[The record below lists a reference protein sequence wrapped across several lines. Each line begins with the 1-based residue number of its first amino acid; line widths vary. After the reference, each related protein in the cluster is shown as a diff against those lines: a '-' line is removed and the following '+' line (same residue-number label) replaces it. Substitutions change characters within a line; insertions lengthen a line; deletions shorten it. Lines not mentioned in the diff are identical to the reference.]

1 MKKVLQQVAKKAV
14 KTNRKQKLRKRI
26 RRKNGIKMKRTRRTI
41 KFRKRL
47 LRKVKKRTGRRT
59 SKRNTHPVKQPP
71 PALIDVP
78 LVYEPVDVPQATILE
93 TKPRL
98 SVIAPILNEEKFL
111 PLFLESVASYADE
124 ILILDGGSTD
134 ASVRIINE
142 WKKRANI
149 RLFHKKQTGLPYSD
163 DWNESVVRNFLVD
176 QAVGDWIM
184 AIDADEMIDDGFRN
198 ALPRLMAQK
207 ETDAISFPWVQFW
220 MNPQTIRINAANDN
234 HWSVNKYFMWRNHIG
249 IRYDDA
255 KNHCKLQLFGRYMWE
270 IPNKVE
276 PIPVY
281 HYHYAFGSRVKAN
294 DNRRRDVDQ
303 YLGKPT
309 DRTEYDILTKPFT
322 GKHPAIMKKY
332 FAEMKEKGNMNGS
345 KR

>member
-26 RRKNGIKMKRTRRTI
+26 RRNNGIKMKRTRRTI
-41 KFRKRL
+41 KLRKRL
-47 LRKVKKRTGRRT
+47 LRKVRKRKGRRT
-59 SKRNTHPVKQPP
+59 SIRSAPPAKQPSP
-71 PALIDVP
+71 DVP
-78 LVYEPVDVPQATILE
+78 LVYEPVDVPPATLLE

-98 SVIAPILNEEKFL
+98 TVIAPILNEEKFL

-124 ILILDGGSTD
+124 ILIVDGGSTD
-134 ASVRIINE
+134 ASVKIIKE
-142 WKKRANI
+142 WEKRANI
-149 RLFHKKQTGLPYSD
+149 RLFHMKQTGLPYSD

-176 QAVGDWIM
+176 QAAGDWIM
-184 AIDADEMIDDGFRN
+184 AIDADEMMDDGFRD

-207 ETDAISFPWVQFW
+207 ETDAFSFPWVQFW
-220 MNPQTIRINAANDN
+220 MSPQTIRINATNDN
-234 HWSVNKYFMWRNHIG
+234 HWSVNKYLMWRNHIG

-270 IPNKVE
+270 IPNTVE
-276 PIPVY
+276 RIPAY

-309 DRTEYDILTKPFT
+309 GRIEYDILTKPFT
-322 GKHPAIMKKY
+322 GKHPAIMKRY
-332 FAEMKEKGNMNGS
+332 FAEKKEKGNTNSS
-345 KR
+345 KK

>member
-14 KTNRKQKLRKRI
+14 KKNRKQKLRKRI
-26 RRKNGIKMKRTRRTI
+26 HRKNGIKMKRTRRTI
-41 KFRKRL
+41 KFRKRP
-47 LRKVKKRTGRRT
+47 LRKLKKRTGRRT
-59 SKRNTHPVKQPP
+59 FKRYTAPAKQPP
-71 PALIDVP
+71 PAVIDVP
-78 LVYEPVDVPQATILE
+78 LVFEPVDVPQATISE

-98 SVIAPILNEEKFL
+98 TVIAPILNEEKLL
-111 PLFLESVASYADE
+111 PLFLESAASYADE
-124 ILILDGGSTD
+124 ILIVDGGSTD
-134 ASVRIINE
+134 ASVRIIDE

-149 RLFHKKQTGLPYSD
+149 RLFHMKQTGLPYSD

-176 QAVGDWIM
+176 QAAGDWIM
-184 AIDADEMIDDGFRN
+184 AIDADEIMDDSFRD

-234 HWSVNKYFMWRNHIG
+234 HWSVNKYLMWRNHIG

-255 KNHCKLQLFGRYMWE
+255 KNHCKLQMFGRYMWE

-276 PIPVY
+276 VIPAY

-309 DRTEYDILTKPFT
+309 GRIEYDILTKPFT
-322 GKHPAIMKKY
+322 GKHPAIMKSY
-332 FAEMKEKGNMNGS
+332 FAEKKEKGDMNGS